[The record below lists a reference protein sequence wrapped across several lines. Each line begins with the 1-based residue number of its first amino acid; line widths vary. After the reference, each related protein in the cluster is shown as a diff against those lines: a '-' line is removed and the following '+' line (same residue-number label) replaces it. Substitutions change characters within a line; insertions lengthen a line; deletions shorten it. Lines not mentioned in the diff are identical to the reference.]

1 MQTRLFGASQRT
13 GNPSRA
19 ARASERGT
27 HNRVTAAPNA
37 RAFASRS
44 AMVVPPQRD
53 AGRASGPTLVLRET
67 SVATP
72 SYRQFL
78 EALSVAVYTTD
89 ADGRVTFFNQA
100 AVDLWGRTPDAGE
113 MWCGS
118 WKLFWPNGDP
128 MAHGECPMAIALKE
142 RRSVR
147 GYEGIVERPNGTR
160 VSFVPYPTVV
170 TDEGGQMI
178 GAINVLVD
186 VSDQRRAEDG
196 LRAAIAV
203 KDEFLGLVS
212 HELRTPVTTILGN
225 AKLLAARKDVAEP
238 LGSLLRDLGSEA
250 ERLASVVENLLV
262 LTRAG
267 APIDMDRE
275 PQVLDHVVRDAQATF
290 ARRHPEREVQ
300 VSGDLHGRIVDAD
313 RAYLDLLLANLL
325 GNANKYSPPGE
336 AVDVEF
342 DIRNDWLE
350 VRVMDRGIGFEPVEA
365 DDLFTAFYRTEDAKR
380 MASGL
385 GIGLSA
391 CRLLVDLLGGRIWAT
406 PRTGGGSEFGFALPA
421 AVETLD

>member
-1 MQTRLFGASQRT
+1 MQTRLFGHAPVGRGYAS
-13 GNPSRA
+13 P
-19 ARASERGT
+19 
-27 HNRVTAAPNA
+27 P
-37 RAFASRS
+37 ASR
-44 AMVVPPQRD
+44 VPTRRE
-53 AGRASGPTLVLRET
+53 AARASGPTLVIHET

-78 EALSVAVYTTD
+78 EALGVAVYTTD
-89 ADGRVTFFNQA
+89 AEGRITFYNEA
-100 AVDLWGRTPDAGE
+100 ATTLWGREPEVGE

-118 WKLFWPNGDP
+118 WKLFWPNGEP
-128 MAHGECPMAIALKE
+128 MAHGECPMAISLNE

-147 GYEGIVERPNGTR
+147 GYEGIAERPDGTR

-170 TDEGGQMI
+170 TDERGEMI

-186 VSDQRRAEDG
+186 VSDRRRAEDG

-238 LGSLLRDLGSEA
+238 LASLLRDLGSEA
-250 ERLASVVENLLV
+250 ERLAAVVENLLV

-267 APIDMDRE
+267 TPVDMDRE
-275 PQVLDHVVRDAQATF
+275 PQVLDHVVHDALATF
-290 ARRHPEREVQ
+290 GRRHPEREVH
-300 VSGDLHGRIVDAD
+300 VSGDLGGRVVDAD
-313 RAYLDLLLANLL
+313 RAYLELLLGNLL

-336 AVDVEF
+336 RLDVAL
-342 DIRNDWLE
+342 DVRDDWLE
-350 VRVMDRGIGFEPVEA
+350 VRILDRGIGFEPSEA
-365 DDLFTAFYRTEDAKR
+365 DELFTAFYRSENAKQ

-391 CRLLVDLLGGRIWAT
+391 CRLLVDLLGGRIWGN
-406 PRTGGGSEFGFALPA
+406 PRPGPGSEFGFALPA
-421 AVETLD
+421 APDTFD

>member
-1 MQTRLFGASQRT
+1 M
-13 GNPSRA
+13 
-19 ARASERGT
+19 
-27 HNRVTAAPNA
+27 
-37 RAFASRS
+37 
-44 AMVVPPQRD
+44 PPHRE
-53 AGRASGPTLVLRET
+53 AGRSTGPTLVLHET

-89 ADGRVTFFNQA
+89 ADGRITFYNQA
-100 AVDLWGRTPDAGE
+100 AVDLWGRTPDVGE

-147 GYEGIVERPNGTR
+147 GYEGIAERPDGTR

-170 TDEGGQMI
+170 TDESGQMI

-186 VSDQRRAEDG
+186 VSDRRRAEDG

-275 PQVLDHVVRDAQATF
+275 PQVLDHVVRGALATF

-300 VSGDLHGRIVDAD
+300 VSGNLQGRIVDAD

-325 GNANKYSPPGE
+325 GNANKYSPTGK
-336 AVDVEF
+336 AVDVAL
-342 DIRNDWLE
+342 DIRDGWPE
-350 VRVMDRGIGFEPVEA
+350 VRVLDRGIGFEPGEA
-365 DDLFTAFYRTEDAKR
+365 DDLFTAFYRSESAKR

-406 PRTGGGSEFGFALPA
+406 PRTGGGSEFGFALPP
-421 AVETLD
+421 AVDALD

>member
-1 MQTRLFGASQRT
+1 MQTRLFGHSPSGRAYAS
-13 GNPSRA
+13 
-19 ARASERGT
+19 
-27 HNRVTAAPNA
+27 
-37 RAFASRS
+37 
-44 AMVVPPQRD
+44 PPATRLPATQTPPRRD
-53 AGRASGPTLVLRET
+53 AGRAIGPTLVLHET

-72 SYRQFL
+72 SYLQFL
-78 EALSVAVYTTD
+78 EALAVAVYTTD
-89 ADGRVTFFNQA
+89 AEGRITFYNEA
-100 AVDLWGRTPDAGE
+100 AATLWGREPEVGE

-118 WKLFWPNGDP
+118 WKLFWPNGEP
-128 MAHGECPMAIALKE
+128 MAHGECPMAISLRE

-147 GYEGIVERPNGTR
+147 GYEGIAERPDGTR

-170 TDEGGQMI
+170 MDERGEMI

-186 VSDQRRAEDG
+186 VSDRRRAEDG

-238 LGSLLRDLGSEA
+238 LGSLLQDLGSEA
-250 ERLASVVENLLV
+250 ERLAAVVENLLV

-267 APIDMDRE
+267 TPVDMDRE
-275 PQVLDHVVRDAQATF
+275 PQVLDHVVHDALATF
-290 ARRHPEREVQ
+290 ARRHPEREVC
-300 VSGDLHGRIVDAD
+300 VHGDLGGRVVDAD
-313 RAYLDLLLANLL
+313 RAYLELLLGNLL

-336 AVDVEF
+336 RLDVAL
-342 DIRNDWLE
+342 DVRDDWLE
-350 VRVMDRGIGFEPVEA
+350 VRILDRGIGFEPRET
-365 DDLFTAFYRTEDAKR
+365 DELFTAFYRTENAKQ

-391 CRLLVDLLGGRIWAT
+391 CRLLVDLLGGRIWAN
-406 PRTGGGSEFGFALPA
+406 PRPGPGSEFGFALPA
-421 AVETLD
+421 APDSFE

>member
-1 MQTRLFGASQRT
+1 M
-13 GNPSRA
+13 
-19 ARASERGT
+19 
-27 HNRVTAAPNA
+27 TAAPNA
-37 RAFASRS
+37 RAFASPS
-44 AMVVPPQRD
+44 ATVMPPRRD
-53 AGRASGPTLVLRET
+53 AGRATGPTLVLHET

-78 EALSVAVYTTD
+78 EALGVAVYTTD
-89 ADGRVTFFNQA
+89 ADGRVTFYNQA
-100 AVDLWGRTPDAGE
+100 AVALWGRTPDAGE

-147 GYEGIVERPNGTR
+147 GYEGITERPDGTR

-170 TDEGGQMI
+170 TDESGQMI

-186 VSDQRRAEDG
+186 VSDRRRAEDG

-225 AKLLAARKDVAEP
+225 AKLLAARKDVPEP
-238 LGSLLRDLGSEA
+238 LGSLLRDLGGEA
-250 ERLASVVENLLV
+250 ERLAGVVENLLV

-275 PQVLDHVVRDAQATF
+275 PQVLDHVVRGALATF

-300 VSGDLHGRIVDAD
+300 VSGDLQGRIVDAD
-313 RAYLDLLLANLL
+313 RAYLDLLLGNLL
-325 GNANKYSPPGE
+325 GNANKYSLPGDP
-336 AVDVEF
+336 VDVAL
-342 DIRNDWLE
+342 DVRDDWLE
-350 VRVMDRGIGFEPVEA
+350 VRVMDRGIGFEPGEA
-365 DDLFTAFYRTEDAKR
+365 EDLFTAFYRSANAKR

-391 CRLLVDLLGGRIWAT
+391 CRLLMDLLGGRVWAT
-406 PRTGGGSEFGFALPA
+406 PRAGGGSEFGFALLA
-421 AVETLD
+421 AVDTLD

>member
-1 MQTRLFGASQRT
+1 M
-13 GNPSRA
+13 
-19 ARASERGT
+19 
-27 HNRVTAAPNA
+27 
-37 RAFASRS
+37 
-44 AMVVPPQRD
+44 
-53 AGRASGPTLVLRET
+53 
-67 SVATP
+67 
-72 SYRQFL
+72 
-78 EALSVAVYTTD
+78 YTTD
-89 ADGRVTFFNQA
+89 ADGRITFYNQA
-100 AVDLWGRTPDAGE
+100 AIDLWGRTPAVGE

-118 WKLFWPNGDP
+118 WKLFWPNGEP

-147 GYEGIVERPNGTR
+147 GYEGIAERPDGTR

-170 TDEGGQMI
+170 TDESGEMI
-178 GAINVLVD
+178 GAINVLID
-186 VSDQRRAEDG
+186 VSDRRRAEDG

-225 AKLLAARKDVAEP
+225 AKLLAARQDVAEP
-238 LGSLLRDLGSEA
+238 LHSLLRDLSSEA

-275 PQVLDHVVRDAQATF
+275 PQVLDRVVRVAVAMF
-290 ARRHPEREVQ
+290 SRRHPERDVQ
-300 VSGDLHGRIVDAD
+300 ISGDLAGRIVDAD
-313 RAYLDLLLANLL
+313 GAYLVLLLGNLL

-336 AVDVEF
+336 TIDVVLGVRDE
-342 DIRNDWLE
+342 WLE
-350 VRVMDRGIGFEPVEA
+350 VRIMDRGIGFAPGEA
-365 DDLFTAFYRTEDAKR
+365 DDLFTAFYRTEHAKR

-391 CRLLVDLLGGRIWAT
+391 CRLLVQLLGGRIWAA
-406 PRTGGGSEFGFALPA
+406 PRPGGGSEFGFALPA
-421 AVETLD
+421 SADTLY